1 MQVKDIMTPHVE
13 VIRPNTTL
21 IEAAAKMSQLGVG
34 LLPVCE
40 GQRVVGMITDRDITL
55 RATAK
60 GSDPHITRVHEV
72 MSPEVLYCLADQ
84 DVETAAQMMEMH
96 QIRRL
101 PVLDHNRQLVGIVSL
116 GDLAVETRDQ
126 QRAGET
132 LERVSEPAEPS
143 R

>member
-13 VIRPNTTL
+13 VVHPNTTL
-21 IEAAAKMSQLGVG
+21 IEAAAKMSQLNVG
-34 LLPVCE
+34 LLPVWD
-40 GQRVVGMITDRDITL
+40 GQRVVGMLTDRDMTV
-55 RATAK
+55 RATAT
-60 GSDPHITRVHEV
+60 GSDPNLTQVHDV
-72 MSPEVLYCLADQ
+72 MSPEVLYCLTDQ

-101 PVLDHNRQLVGIVSL
+101 PVLDHDRQLVGMVSL
-116 GDLAVETRDQ
+116 GDLVVATRDL

>member
-13 VIRPNTTL
+13 VIHPNTTL
-21 IEAAAKMSQLGVG
+21 IEAAAKMSQLDVG

-40 GQRVVGMITDRDITL
+40 GQRVVGMISDRDITV

-60 GSDPHITRVHEV
+60 GSDPHMTRVHEV

-96 QIRRL
+96 QIRRV

-126 QRAGET
+126 QRAGEA
-132 LERVSEPAEPS
+132 LQRVSEPAEPS

>member
-13 VIRPNTTL
+13 VIHPNTTL
-21 IEAAAKMSQLGVG
+21 LEAAAKMSQLDVG

-40 GQRVVGMITDRDITL
+40 GQRVVGMITDRDITV

-60 GSDPHITRVHEV
+60 GSDPNMTRVHDV
-72 MSPEVLYCLADQ
+72 MSPEVLYCLTDQ

-101 PVLDHNRQLVGIVSL
+101 PVLDHTRQLVGIVSL
-116 GDLAVETRDQ
+116 GDLAVEARDQ